1 MIGGRD
7 IQAVIEASKND
18 AKEILEKPET
28 FPEKLVDFLNRALRI
43 TIAYNEHTRFIWYL
57 RKIPKKYIKE
67 LYPEML
73 KPEVF
78 KFIQE
83 FLGLREYIVPLVEDP
98 EIADLYTI
106 YSYDYAINY
115 SAGSIDGVPVDVRR
129 VGEYL
134 TADLHD
140 LPSKYEPY
148 NTIGGCMCRVNMLIW
163 GLFIKARSLLELVT
177 IDEVPAP
184 HVDWVKL
191 VDEAV
196 RSAPYYMVLSYPRSY
211 EDLSRLDEVLP
222 AIFVGMYELIL
233 NEGGNTLWIIRIL

>member
-1 MIGGRD
+1 
-7 IQAVIEASKND
+7 
-18 AKEILEKPET
+18 
-28 FPEKLVDFLNRALRI
+28 VDFLNRALRI

-115 SAGSIDGVPVDVRR
+115 SAGTIDRVPVNVSR

-134 TADLHD
+134 YADLPD
-140 LPSKYEPY
+140 PPSKYEPY
-148 NTIGGCMCRVNMLIW
+148 NTIGGCMCRVNVLIW
-163 GLFIKARSLLELVT
+163 RLFTNYRARDLLKLVT
-177 IDEVPAP
+177 IDEVPSP
-184 HVDWVKL
+184 YGDWVKL
-191 VDEAV
+191 VGEAV
-196 RSAPYYMVLSYPRSY
+196 KDAPYYMKLNYPRSY

-222 AIFVGMYELIL
+222 AVFVGKYELMLDKENRI
-233 NEGGNTLWIIRIL
+233 TLIARW

>member
-1 MIGGRD
+1 
-7 IQAVIEASKND
+7 
-18 AKEILEKPET
+18 
-28 FPEKLVDFLNRALRI
+28 
-43 TIAYNEHTRFIWYL
+43 
-57 RKIPKKYIKE
+57 
-67 LYPEML
+67 ML